1 MTPSNNKQLFNDI
14 YENKQLTQLLSEFGF
29 FIINHNDGRV
39 SANTLFKRMGY
50 TEGDITLDHE
60 WTNNIHP
67 EDKADVLVN
76 RENTIKQ
83 ESNDLFTTSYRFR
96 KKNGEYVWLLQEGK
110 YLSYD
115 DSGEPSLFV
124 GAEKEITQFKET
136 ERQLLQA
143 KMKAEKLA
151 QEAETLL
158 KIGAT
163 ISKSLK
169 LNETAFAI
177 LKEIKNL
184 VNFDLG
190 VVFLK
195 QENSLQA
202 ISALH
207 TKENEELNS
216 VVGKRIQLEDRKSF
230 YSVIANYNKSLICN
244 DLEENFPEFQHVY
257 SKRKS
262 QSIIGIPLSSKGK
275 VIGVIKLAK
284 FAKNAFTV
292 DEYDT
297 LSRFSNNIAVALENA
312 LLHEK
317 ISEMAFCDAL
327 TKINNRY
334 GLQSKWE
341 WIAQQSIRHK
351 RTVSLM
357 LIDID
362 LFKQVNDKFGHD
374 AGDKAL
380 CLVAETIQDTV
391 RSSDVVAR
399 FGGEEFVVV
408 LPETPLKDAV
418 LTAEKIRERVQNMQ
432 CLFANKGLTVSVGV
446 HQAKTKEDMSLE
458 EQIRLADEQ
467 LYLAKTAGRNCVF
480 PQI

>member
-177 LKEIKNL
+177 LKEIKNWSTSTL
-184 VNFDLG
+184 
-190 VVFLK
+190 
-195 QENSLQA
+195 
-202 ISALH
+202 AL
-207 TKENEELNS
+207 
-216 VVGKRIQLEDRKSF
+216 F
-230 YSVIANYNKSLICN
+230 
-244 DLEENFPEFQHVY
+244 F
-257 SKRKS
+257 
-262 QSIIGIPLSSKGK
+262 
-275 VIGVIKLAK
+275 
-284 FAKNAFTV
+284 
-292 DEYDT
+292 
-297 LSRFSNNIAVALENA
+297 
-312 LLHEK
+312 
-317 ISEMAFCDAL
+317 
-327 TKINNRY
+327 
-334 GLQSKWE
+334 
-341 WIAQQSIRHK
+341 
-351 RTVSLM
+351 
-357 LIDID
+357 
-362 LFKQVNDKFGHD
+362 
-374 AGDKAL
+374 
-380 CLVAETIQDTV
+380 
-391 RSSDVVAR
+391 
-399 FGGEEFVVV
+399 
-408 LPETPLKDAV
+408 
-418 LTAEKIRERVQNMQ
+418 
-432 CLFANKGLTVSVGV
+432 
-446 HQAKTKEDMSLE
+446 
-458 EQIRLADEQ
+458 
-467 LYLAKTAGRNCVF
+467 
-480 PQI
+480 